1 MMKLSKFSSELIMA
15 KGSSTLNILGGLVL
29 KPAKSASVPKKN
41 NAHDAAT
48 ADKKKKHAPAQTINS
63 LENPT
68 TAPALARNLIK
79 PKGNELNLG
88 DELKAILTPKKGGP
102 TLAPKS

>member
-1 MMKLSKFSSELIMA
+1 MA

-29 KPAKSASVPKKN
+29 KPAKSSSAQKKSN
-41 NAHDAAT
+41 THDAAA

-63 LENPT
+63 SLGNPA

-79 PKGNELNLG
+79 PKGNESNLG

-102 TLAPKS
+102 TLTPKS